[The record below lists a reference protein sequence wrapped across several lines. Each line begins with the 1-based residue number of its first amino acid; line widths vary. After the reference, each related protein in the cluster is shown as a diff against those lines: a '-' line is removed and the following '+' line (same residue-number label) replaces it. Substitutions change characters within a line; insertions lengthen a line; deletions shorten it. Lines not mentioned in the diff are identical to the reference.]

1 MVCYFVIEVIS
12 VGPHTP
18 KDRVFEEVDT
28 MFKEAIKTVLRDSI
42 VDAYVTIPSG
52 KEIWD
57 ALEAKYGVSNISS
70 ELYVMKH
77 F

>member
-1 MVCYFVIEVIS
+1 M
-12 VGPHTP
+12 
-18 KDRVFEEVDT
+18 FEEVDI
-28 MFKEAIKTVLRDSI
+28 MFKEAIKSVLRDSI
-42 VDAYVTIPSG
+42 VDAYVTMPSG

-77 F
+77 FQ

>member
-1 MVCYFVIEVIS
+1 
-12 VGPHTP
+12 
-18 KDRVFEEVDT
+18 
-28 MFKEAIKTVLRDSI
+28 MFKEAIKSVLRDSI
-42 VDAYVTIPSG
+42 VDAYVTMPSG

-77 F
+77 FQ